1 MKRAWSKHPRNHRQA
16 PQASQTTTSQGR
28 KSIKESN
35 HQHQA
40 PQASQSATKQKQS
53 KTHTAT
59 STTTTCP
66 SSAAHVCAPSS
77 SCHQPSW
84 FGSDVNTLGDVA
96 FCHKLSKAPPTV
108 RTGHPASSQSLIAV
122 EAASQTQ
129 LRALTQSSDAAAQ
142 LFSETQ
148 PHACPDF
155 RSQPCTNTILHLPCV
170 LYFLHLCCTT
180 TTTAATASA
189 LRLCRPH
196 RCAQLCALLL
206 PL

>member
-1 MKRAWSKHPRNHRQA
+1 MRWRLGQRQSRAQSVKRAWSKHPRNHRQA

-108 RTGHPASSQSLIAV
+108 RTGHPAKAANDGWLRQHSTAQYTGDATLHTHSQ
-122 EAASQTQ
+122 
-129 LRALTQSSDAAAQ
+129 
-142 LFSETQ
+142 F
-148 PHACPDF
+148 
-155 RSQPCTNTILHLPCV
+155 
-170 LYFLHLCCTT
+170 
-180 TTTAATASA
+180 
-189 LRLCRPH
+189 
-196 RCAQLCALLL
+196 
-206 PL
+206 